1 MLDALLRIA
10 EVLTHLVGG
19 YALHKARA
27 AKFRQVVLGRNWATP
42 MPGGIPKHRAT
53 EWCCYRRPYVCS
65 QQSLALSPKRKPVCF
80 LYLSHAGR
88 IISPTATMR
97 TSSFVMLDAGSARCG
112 SLAWRVADRVCYF
125 CRFGPSRLR
134 CFPGF
139 LFALFVCKSFCRRFA
154 ALAAQRY
161 RGGVLLFGH
170 EPSITTVPAGEPNG
184 QKVPIH
190 WPISAGT

>member
-125 CRFGPSRLR
+125 CRLVHRACAAFLAFSLR
-134 CFPGF
+134 CSSVSLSADALPPLRPSATAAGF
-139 LFALFVCKSFCRRFA
+139 FFLAMSRALQQCR
-154 ALAAQRY
+154 LANQMAKKCQY
-161 RGGVLLFGH
+161 
-170 EPSITTVPAGEPNG
+170 IG
-184 QKVPIH
+184 Q
-190 WPISAGT
+190 